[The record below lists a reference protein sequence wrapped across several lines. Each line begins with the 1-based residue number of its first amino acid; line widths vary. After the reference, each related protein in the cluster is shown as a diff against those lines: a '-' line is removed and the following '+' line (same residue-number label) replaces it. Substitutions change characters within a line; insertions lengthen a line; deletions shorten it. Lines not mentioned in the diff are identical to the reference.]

1 MMNDLLSRL
10 DKYKYGMFFMVAFFI
25 IFSSIRVKYGFVD
38 RPDISHLLN
47 QKPDDVIELKLEPLE
62 LVELRMNAT
71 GEVKNATHD
80 ENSDGSSS
88 SSSSNSSDYKS
99 YYGSA
104 KSLNDVEQSVY
115 DLEKSMFEEA
125 GGAATRAEIQ
135 KGMEQRQK
143 EQQDANKNKSNSTSS
158 STQKSAGDSNKGK
171 VLVRYNVANR
181 TGQNVPAPG
190 YMCPQGTSG
199 EIVINIKVDPSGKVI
214 EAKVNPSSA
223 TNECMIHHALEFAK
237 KSKFNY
243 TSTSSSAQEGTITY
257 TFVN

>member
-1 MMNDLLSRL
+1 MNNLLSRL

-47 QKPDDVIELKLEPLE
+47 KKPDDVIELKLEPLE

-71 GEVKNATHD
+71 GEVKNAAHD
-80 ENSDGSSS
+80 ENSDGASSS
-88 SSSSNSSDYKS
+88 GSNHSNNQS

-143 EQQDANKNKSNSTSS
+143 EQQELNKNKPTSPSSS
-158 STQKSAGDSNKGK
+158 STQKSSGDSNKGN
-171 VLVRYNVANR
+171 VLVSYNLANR
-181 TGQNVPAPG
+181 TGQSVPAPG

-199 EIVINIKVDPSGKVI
+199 KVIINIKVDQSGKVI

-223 TNECMIHHALEFAK
+223 TSECMTHYALEFAR
-237 KSKFNY
+237 KSRFNY
-243 TSTSSSAQEGTITY
+243 TSTTSGTQDGTITY